1 MVTQTRHITF
11 LLALVIAVALAGC
24 GKKQGP
30 PPEPPK
36 PQVEDTDQNPPKQP
50 VEDAVRAALP
60 AFLSLDSI
68 ELERIPTGPEA
79 VKVNFKAIVT
89 PKEDLCQEDRK
100 SEVAGTPTVT
110 LLKVV
115 QTAAAKASL
124 YGSIAAHR
132 AMDQWT
138 LEAVQIQVGLKQFG
152 EPRGAFP
159 PRSYVTGS
167 AEANKALEEQAANA
181 KAAREKEEQKIRVAV
196 EDAVRASLPSL
207 LSFDSIEPDKI
218 PMAADPIK
226 VNFKVTVAA
235 KKDLCQLDRVSEVK
249 DVPSVTLLKV
259 VQAAG
264 TKTTLF
270 GSVVVR
276 PIGDRWTPQQ
286 PEIQGFEAFQS
297 AKPQAAFPPQSYITG
312 SPEANDALKAQAAM
326 RKKMDDDEL
335 VRRQKLID
343 ATAVG
348 KRYIGT
354 IVCGKEQRRIRLVF
368 VEQTDIMVVA
378 EASDPDRPD
387 VKRKFGGKIVFNP
400 KPDKDGEAYSIV
412 LGPAGPGGKGDAGSD
427 DWRRFYNSGDGSLK
441 LRLTATGLE
450 GEASITISTI
460 VIVDF
465 TITLVPEKSP

>member
-1 MVTQTRHITF
+1 
-11 LLALVIAVALAGC
+11 
-24 GKKQGP
+24 
-30 PPEPPK
+30 
-36 PQVEDTDQNPPKQP
+36 
-50 VEDAVRAALP
+50 
-60 AFLSLDSI
+60 
-68 ELERIPTGPEA
+68 
-79 VKVNFKAIVT
+79 
-89 PKEDLCQEDRK
+89 
-100 SEVAGTPTVT
+100 
-110 LLKVV
+110 
-115 QTAAAKASL
+115 
-124 YGSIAAHR
+124 
-132 AMDQWT
+132 
-138 LEAVQIQVGLKQFG
+138 
-152 EPRGAFP
+152 
-159 PRSYVTGS
+159 
-167 AEANKALEEQAANA
+167 
-181 KAAREKEEQKIRVAV
+181 
-196 EDAVRASLPSL
+196 
-207 LSFDSIEPDKI
+207 
-218 PMAADPIK
+218 
-226 VNFKVTVAA
+226 
-235 KKDLCQLDRVSEVK
+235 
-249 DVPSVTLLKV
+249 
-259 VQAAG
+259 
-264 TKTTLF
+264 
-270 GSVVVR
+270 
-276 PIGDRWTPQQ
+276 
-286 PEIQGFEAFQS
+286 
-297 AKPQAAFPPQSYITG
+297 
-312 SPEANDALKAQAAM
+312 M